1 MKSYSIE
8 PRTRK
13 YVRECGFLSFGR
25 RLSDKYGKQLLD
37 TNERTGLDPLK
48 TVTKKV
54 AHKAAEATAE
64 FIGNKIANK
73 VIKPKVMTDEN
84 SRNVEKII
92 FC

>member
-48 TVTKKV
+48 TVTN
-54 AHKAAEATAE
+54 KAAEATAE